1 MRILVTG
8 TTGLVG
14 SSLLKILVS
23 KGHKVKAT
31 LHVTNAKE
39 YIDGVEY
46 LYGDLSDYDF
56 CKDASADVD
65 IVFNCAANT
74 SNAVDTIESPLVHV
88 TSNVVINNYLI
99 SASHLNKVKKYIFI
113 SSSTIYPPS
122 GDTPVKESDFIFE
135 EPYPVYFPVGW
146 MKRFGEVLCEM
157 YSKHIPDPMTCIVI
171 RPANI
176 YGPGDKFDFDKCH
189 VTPATI
195 RKVVDKHNPIKVW
208 GDGEDVRDIIYI
220 DDFIDGLVTVMEN
233 CNEYDVFNIG
243 SNTAYSINEILDTC
257 MGVENYDAPIEHIS
271 GKPSMI
277 KKRYIDSSKMK
288 DKFGWVA
295 KTTLKN
301 GIEKTIE
308 WYKEN
313 YHEK

>member
-31 LHVTNAKE
+31 LHSTNAKE

-65 IVFNCAANT
+65 VVFNCAANT

-122 GDTPVKESDFIFE
+122 GDTPVKESDYIFE

-243 SNTAYSINEILDTC
+243 SNTAYSINEILNIC

>member
-31 LHVTNAKE
+31 LHSTNAKE

-176 YGPGDKFDFDKCH
+176 YGPGDKFDFDRCH

-195 RKVVDKHNPIKVW
+195 RKVVDRHNPIKVW

-233 CNEYDVFNIG
+233 CNKYDVFNIG

-288 DKFGWVA
+288 EKFGWEA
-295 KTTLKN
+295 KTTLKK

-308 WYKEN
+308 WYKESYN
-313 YHEK
+313 GK

>member
-1 MRILVTG
+1 
-8 TTGLVG
+8 
-14 SSLLKILVS
+14 
-23 KGHKVKAT
+23 
-31 LHVTNAKE
+31 
-39 YIDGVEY
+39 
-46 LYGDLSDYDF
+46 
-56 CKDASADVD
+56 
-65 IVFNCAANT
+65 
-74 SNAVDTIESPLVHV
+74 
-88 TSNVVINNYLI
+88 
-99 SASHLNKVKKYIFI
+99 
-113 SSSTIYPPS
+113 
-122 GDTPVKESDFIFE
+122 
-135 EPYPVYFPVGW
+135 
-146 MKRFGEVLCEM
+146 M